1 MEILYSYKVVCRFLC
16 PEWTR
21 EKHFHVCWKIKCTM
35 SQKSLC
41 IGNYKPNTKCW
52 HASYSLNKPSTIT
65 SARGKKA
72 HTHIPTQE
80 IHHQTIN
87 VFFVFV
93 ACFFFVSSSTPT
105 INIIP
110 RVRMAAFFPAIAT
123 PSTLSHV
130 DVVDVPPNR
139 YTNTKCVNVAFCT
152 TIFLLHIRQTV
163 S

>member
-1 MEILYSYKVVCRFLC
+1 ML
-16 PEWTR
+16 TR
-21 EKHFHVCWKIKCTM
+21 ELLAKQAIDNNECE
-35 SQKSLC
+35 
-41 IGNYKPNTKCW
+41 
-52 HASYSLNKPSTIT
+52 
-65 SARGKKA
+65 RRKK

-87 VFFVFV
+87 VFFCFHRL
-93 ACFFFVSSSTPT
+93 FFFVSSSTPT

-152 TIFLLHIRQTV
+152 TIFFVTHTPNSQLATTSAAWQLEKSLALITHLIFV
-163 S
+163 CFFYD